1 MPELSEEL
9 SVVIQTKDIIFHAAP
24 QKADLK
30 INFKLSDEEAATLAW
45 LASHAPGT
53 KIKLQMALDT

>member
-9 SVVIQTKDIIFHAAP
+9 SIVIKTKDIDFHARP

-30 INFKLSDEEAATLAW
+30 MDFKLSDEEAATLAW

-53 KIKLQMALDT
+53 KIKLQMAPDK

>member
-1 MPELSEEL
+1 
-9 SVVIQTKDIIFHAAP
+9 VVIQTKDIIFHAAP

-30 INFKLSDEEAATLAW
+30 MNFKLSDEEAATLAW